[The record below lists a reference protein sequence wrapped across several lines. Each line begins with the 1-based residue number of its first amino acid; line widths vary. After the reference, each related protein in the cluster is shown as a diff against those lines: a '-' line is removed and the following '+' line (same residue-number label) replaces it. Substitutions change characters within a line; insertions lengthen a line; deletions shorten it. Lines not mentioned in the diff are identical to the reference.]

1 MKDTLYENDV
11 VETPRNAL
19 PTVPELSHLMVSL
32 LKGVLYRNQEE
43 RLWSSLLR
51 LQTQV
56 REHTAVLWL
65 DLVLDQAEGYA
76 FLKSRPD
83 PDAAEGSARPP
94 RLIAR
99 HALPYP
105 VSLMLALLRKRMAES
120 DARGGDPRLVL
131 TREEIAELMRVFLPD
146 ATNEARLIDQLNTTI
161 NKVVDL
167 GFLRPLPSPSNSTPN
182 HDNYEVGRILKAF
195 VDAQWLAEFD
205 ARLEAY
211 RAVLSGDQDD
221 QDEPD
226 TIPEAERES
235 GDA

>member
-19 PTVPELSHLMVSL
+19 PTVPELSYLMVYL

-43 RLWSSLLR
+43 RLWSSVLR

-161 NKVVDL
+161 NKV
-167 GFLRPLPSPSNSTPN
+167 
-182 HDNYEVGRILKAF
+182 
-195 VDAQWLAEFD
+195 
-205 ARLEAY
+205 
-211 RAVLSGDQDD
+211 
-221 QDEPD
+221 
-226 TIPEAERES
+226 
-235 GDA
+235 